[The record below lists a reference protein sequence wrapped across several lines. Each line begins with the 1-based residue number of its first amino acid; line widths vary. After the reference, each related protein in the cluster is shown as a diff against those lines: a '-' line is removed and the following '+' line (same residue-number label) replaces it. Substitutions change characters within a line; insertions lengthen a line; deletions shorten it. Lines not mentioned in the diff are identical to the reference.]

1 MGRWAVFP
9 RLPWKSA
16 RHESRRSTRCR
27 RNARSQ
33 THDSSEAGPPGAR
46 FESDAV
52 NVRRTAR
59 RGGEK
64 EEDRSPSEADQR
76 EESRDRS

>member
-1 MGRWAVFP
+1 MSLISSLASTPGLGT
-9 RLPWKSA
+9 RLGQ
-16 RHESRRSTRCR
+16 RRS
-27 RNARSQ
+27 ALSQ